1 MDTIQI
7 EKRRIRRI
15 VAERKEG
22 YSWEQFASMSRI
34 IVERLLLLPECRK
47 AETVFAYMPLPGEV
61 QLQDFLIR
69 CRAEGKRTAVPKVV
83 KGSREMHFYQIDS
96 ADCLREG
103 AMHILEPDPERC
115 RCVDSEEDALM
126 ILPGL
131 AFDSSGGRIGY
142 GGGYYDRYLQK
153 HPRHPLAA
161 AAFHFQ
167 LFDIVPVEET
177 DFPVPRLVTDI

>member
-69 CRAEGKRTAVPKVV
+69 CR
-83 KGSREMHFYQIDS
+83 S
-96 ADCLREG
+96 
-103 AMHILEPDPERC
+103 
-115 RCVDSEEDALM
+115 
-126 ILPGL
+126 
-131 AFDSSGGRIGY
+131 
-142 GGGYYDRYLQK
+142 
-153 HPRHPLAA
+153 
-161 AAFHFQ
+161 
-167 LFDIVPVEET
+167 
-177 DFPVPRLVTDI
+177 VTE